1 VASSGSDVSVPIG
14 LIAGCGRFPHELA
27 RLAGKRG
34 HRVFGFGLA
43 GLVDPGL
50 DAVTETCHEVPLGQL
65 ARLFALLHEAGV
77 KQVVMAGKV
86 PKSFLYQN
94 ADRVE
99 PDARM
104 LALLASLADRSDD
117 SILGIFA
124 DALAEEGFELLGQ
137 GDLAPELWAPEGRIG
152 SVEPTEEQVAD
163 AAFAW
168 PVAKA
173 LGRVDVGQTVVVE
186 RRAVLAVEAIE
197 GTDEAIRRGCSL
209 GRGGAVVVKV
219 AKPAQDPRFDV
230 PAIGP
235 DTIETLTR
243 GGAGALAVEARKTLL
258 LGRDDLVEAADAAGI
273 AVFGVVAGDSAQ

>member
-1 VASSGSDVSVPIG
+1 LAAPVG

-27 RLAGKRG
+27 RLAGRRG
-34 HRVFGFGLA
+34 HRVHGFGLA
-43 GLVDPGL
+43 GLVEPGL
-50 DAVTETCHEVPLGQL
+50 ERVTEACHEVPLGQV

-77 KQVVMAGKV
+77 TQVVMAGKV
-86 PKSFLYQN
+86 PKSFLYRN
-94 ADRVE
+94 ADRLR
-99 PDARM
+99 PDARA

-124 DALAEEGFELLGQ
+124 EALTEEGFELLGQ
-137 GDLAPELWAPEGRIG
+137 GDLAPELWAPEGPVG
-152 SVEPTEEQVAD
+152 GVAPTEEQLAD

-219 AKPAQDPRFDV
+219 AKPTQDPRFDV
-230 PAIGP
+230 PAIGS
-235 DTIETLTR
+235 DTIQSLAR
-243 GGAGALAVEARKTLL
+243 GGAGALAVEAGKTLL
-258 LGRDDLVEAADAAGI
+258 LERTELVSAADAAGI
-273 AVFGVVAGDSAQ
+273 AVFGVAQSVEAP